1 MRAMT
6 IVYEKLMGLEVPP
19 AEQSYGVKDC
29 ILYALGIG
37 LGHDPMNENE
47 LAFVY
52 EKNLKVLPTM
62 GTVLG
67 HPGFWA
73 RERDTGIDWLKIVN
87 GEQGITLH
95 PRDEGVSILVL
106 RAPFV
111 PVGGRILEASTSGMK
126 LGMPQILEP
135 GTLLQIRSQHRFV
148 FWPKY
153 ATVCSMQ
160 TSVM

>member
-1 MRAMT
+1 MT
-6 IVYEKLMGLEVPP
+6 IVYEKLMALEVPP
-19 AEQSYGVKDC
+19 AEQSYGAKDC

-37 LGHDPMNENE
+37 LGHDPMNEDE

-52 EKNLKVLPTM
+52 EKDLKVLPTM

-95 PRDEGVSILVL
+95 RPLGQGGH
-106 RAPFV
+106 
-111 PVGGRILEASTSGMK
+111 GGRPAAHRRGDR
-126 LGMPQILEP
+126 Q
-135 GTLLQIRSQHRFV
+135 RSRQGR
-148 FWPKY
+148 
-153 ATVCSMQ
+153 ARAQRTQSD
-160 TSVM
+160 